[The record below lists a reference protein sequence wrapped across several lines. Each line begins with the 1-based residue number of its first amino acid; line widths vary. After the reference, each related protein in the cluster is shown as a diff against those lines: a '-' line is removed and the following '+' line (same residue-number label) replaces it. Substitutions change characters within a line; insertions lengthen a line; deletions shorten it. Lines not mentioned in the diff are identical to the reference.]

1 MITEVPAADG
11 SPRKITPREKREQ
24 MPGRC
29 LLISGSWGQKL
40 FQNGK
45 KGQGALC
52 LTSAMP
58 AAGCLRRMWLLCFV
72 AAPWPTQPEKIFHSR
87 DHSDLEESTLHQA
100 GPITDLRSAQ
110 LFLSKYGW
118 TEESSGGLA
127 SSSDI
132 VGPSPADKPP
142 VELQALPRFQE
153 APSFPRRRG
162 KFLARPGGDLGLVQA
177 IAKFQSFSRL
187 PVTGQLDE
195 ATLAAMN
202 QPRCG
207 VPDRQLPQKPAPLPV
222 IPDPGLEQK
231 DRGRWTGPGFK
242 GRMKRFLQTLW
253 PQQEPRH
260 PSTPALRAFSKR
272 LLRWRLVREG
282 YSSQLSIEEQRFI
295 FSLAFR
301 MWSEV
306 TPLKFKEDRLSPAAH
321 IDIKLGFGRGRHLGC
336 SRAFDGSGQEFA
348 HAWHFGDIHFDD
360 DEHFTSPT
368 SDNGISLLKVAVH
381 EIGHVLG
388 LPHMDRMG
396 SIMQPNYIPQ
406 ETGFELDWA
415 DRKAIQKLY
424 GSCEGPFDTA
434 FDWIRKEKT
443 LQGELV
449 VSFSTY
455 FFRSGWYWLYE
466 NRHNRTRY
474 GDPILTPIGWHGIP
488 SRDID
493 AYVHIWT
500 WRRDERYFFK
510 GNHYWR
516 YDGDNDRAFTK
527 DERGKSYPQ
536 LISEGFPGI
545 PSPLDTAFY
554 DRRTQF
560 IYFFRESLVFA
571 FDVDRRQVVN
581 SYPKSMVDAFPPVAP
596 LNHPFRNIDSAYFS
610 YAHNAIFFFKG
621 NAYWRVVN
629 DKDRQ
634 QNSSLSLNTLFPKK
648 YISEKWFDICDVH
661 PSTLK
666 MKEQNAD
673 RNII

>member
-1 MITEVPAADG
+1 MGFVVV
-11 SPRKITPREKREQ
+11 
-24 MPGRC
+24 
-29 LLISGSWGQKL
+29 
-40 FQNGK
+40 
-45 KGQGALC
+45 
-52 LTSAMP
+52 
-58 AAGCLRRMWLLCFV
+58 LR
-72 AAPWPTQPEKIFHSR
+72 
-87 DHSDLEESTLHQA
+87 DL
-100 GPITDLRSAQ
+100 
-110 LFLSKYGW
+110 LFLAKYGW
-118 TEESSGGLA
+118 TEGSSGGTA
-127 SSSDI
+127 SSSD
-132 VGPSPADKPP
+132 VLGPSTDDKPP
-142 VELQALPRFQE
+142 AGLRDLPSVQE
-153 APSFPRRRG
+153 ATSMPRQRG
-162 KFLARPGGDLGLVQA
+162 KLLAGLIGDPGLVKA
-177 IAKFQSFSRL
+177 IAKFQSFSQL

-207 VPDRQLPQKPAPLPV
+207 MPDRQPMPKVDLPPPTSGT
-222 IPDPGLEQK
+222 GLTRR
-231 DRGRWTGPGFK
+231 DGALLNITPRGGSTGPGAK
-242 GRMKRFLQTLW
+242 ARKKRFLRLLSPPPRRQE
-253 PQQEPRH
+253 QEPSPVRA
-260 PSTPALRAFSKR
+260 PGQRAFSRR
-272 LLRWRLVREG
+272 LLRWRLVGEG

-295 FSLAFR
+295 FRLAFR

-306 TPLKFKEDRLSPAAH
+306 TPLTFKEDRLSPAAL
-321 IDIKLGFGRGRHLGC
+321 IDIRLGFGRGRHLGC
-336 SRAFDGSGQEFA
+336 RRAFDGSGQEFA
-348 HAWHFGDIHFDD
+348 HAWNFGDIHFDD
-360 DEHFTSPT
+360 DEHFTSPP

-388 LPHMDRMG
+388 LPHLDRTG

-434 FDWIRKEKT
+434 FDWIRKERT
-443 LQGELV
+443 RHGELV

-493 AYVHIWT
+493 AYVHVWT

-516 YDGDNDRAFTK
+516 YDGDHDRAYPE
-527 DERGKSYPQ
+527 DERGRTYPQ
-536 LISEGFPGI
+536 LISDGFPGI

-554 DRRTQF
+554 DRRTQL
-560 IYFFRESLVFA
+560 IYFFQESLVFA
-571 FDVDRRQVVN
+571 FDVDRRQVDN
-581 SYPKSMVDAFPPVAP
+581 SYPKRMVDAFPPVAP
-596 LNHPFRNIDSAYFS
+596 SSHPFRDIDSAYFS
-610 YAHNAIFFFKG
+610 YAHSAIFFFKG

-634 QNSSLSLNTLFPKK
+634 QNSSLAFNALFPKE
-648 YISEKWFDICDVH
+648 YISQKWFDICDVH

-673 RNII
+673 RSAG